1 MNIIYVENIQNK
13 RKAMDELGE
22 AHLRMQQFEKD
33 IGHLKTHIQSLKEI
47 HNGELEK
54 QSKMFRRLQ
63 EQNDKMRQKLKNATK
78 KIKLLNRQKK
88 TRDAKID
95 NLLKQAKDKKIL
107 DNESYNILHKD
118 FKGTF
123 ARLVHNEQRNQN
135 KKLATS
141 RRYDDEVKK
150 FAVTLYYHSPK
161 AYEFCRYVCVF
172 LFTVV
177 LSSLVKGLP
186 VFSILHAT
194 INVMV
199 FYIWFLNSCFFMLDF
214 MLDFQCYG

>member
-1 MNIIYVENIQNK
+1 
-13 RKAMDELGE
+13 MDELGE

-33 IGHLKTHIQSLKEI
+33 IEHLKTHIQSLKES
-47 HNGELEK
+47 HNSELEE
-54 QSKMFRRLQ
+54 QAKMFRRLLQ
-63 EQNDKMRQKLKNATK
+63 EQKDKMRQKLQNATK
-78 KIKLLNRQKK
+78 KLKLLNRQKK
-88 TRDAKID
+88 RRDAKID

-118 FKGTF
+118 FKSTF
-123 ARLVHNEQRNQN
+123 AHLVHNEQRNQN
-135 KKLATS
+135 KKS
-141 RRYDDEVKK
+141 SKGRRYDDEVKK

-161 AYEFCRYVCVF
+161 AYHFCRYVCVS
-172 LFTVV
+172 LFTLV

-199 FYIWFLNSCFFMLDF
+199 FYIWFLYLYVIFLCLIFNIMDNIALITKNIYEMC
-214 MLDFQCYG
+214 C